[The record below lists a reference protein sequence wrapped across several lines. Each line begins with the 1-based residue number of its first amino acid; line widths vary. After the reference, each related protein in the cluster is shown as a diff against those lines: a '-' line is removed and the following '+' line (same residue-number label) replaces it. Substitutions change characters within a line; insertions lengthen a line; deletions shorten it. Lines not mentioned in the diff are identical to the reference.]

1 MELFRAAL
9 SYSTYLLSMSTV
21 PDTLAKPTA
30 VLYTFSKRTSYCI
43 LVVLFLVVLHV
54 CGHSKVTHVVIGVY
68 TSFYISDCPTNHGKR
83 VFSAPEFSDDTDF
96 FRTLFSVCYRMF
108 ILVNVQ

>member
-1 MELFRAAL
+1 M

-43 LVVLFLVVLHV
+43 LVVLLILVANVY
-54 CGHSKVTHVVIGVY
+54 GQSKVICVVVGVY
-68 TSFYISDCPTNHGKR
+68 TC
-83 VFSAPEFSDDTDF
+83 V
-96 FRTLFSVCYRMF
+96 M
-108 ILVNVQ
+108 